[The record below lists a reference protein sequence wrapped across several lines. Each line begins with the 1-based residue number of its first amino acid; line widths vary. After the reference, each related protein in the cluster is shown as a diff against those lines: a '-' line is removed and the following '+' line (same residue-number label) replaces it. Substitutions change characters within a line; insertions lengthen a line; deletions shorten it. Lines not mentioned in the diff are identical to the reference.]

1 VTPSRSAPDERR
13 VRLRPRESVTAAAS
27 SALLVGRIEAWGGGA
42 ALATIALA
50 IALVVPRPWTVVC
63 CAVASNAVV
72 SALVESVFFVP
83 IAIRNFRVEIVST
96 GILVYRGALFRSVD
110 HVPSAKITVVRRQ
123 DGPLLRRLGVAK
135 CVLFTP
141 AREIVLL
148 PMATGDVDRMME
160 LGVDA

>member
-1 VTPSRSAPDERR
+1 MTRPRRSRSESRT
-13 VRLRPRESVTAAAS
+13 RLGPRESIAAA
-27 SALLVGRIEAWGGGA
+27 APQAEIVGRIEAWGGGA
-42 ALATIALA
+42 LVAAVAVTVALMVPERWAIICFAAGA
-50 IALVVPRPWTVVC
+50 IAL
-63 CAVASNAVV
+63 S
-72 SALVESVFFVP
+72 SALIESVFIVP

-148 PMATGDVDRMME
+148 PMSTGDVDRMLE
-160 LGVDA
+160 FAGDA